1 MQKDELWQLLSHA
14 YADDEVKQ
22 DESLQQIIFQSA
34 KELDKTTDYQLICMK
49 LNQALSTY
57 LLTNHLKAPKC
68 IEQLLVKT
76 AKYAEKYR
84 GEANQS
90 ILLGNVF
97 Q

>member
-1 MQKDELWQLLSHA
+1 
-14 YADDEVKQ
+14 
-22 DESLQQIIFQSA
+22 
-34 KELDKTTDYQLICMK
+34 MK

-84 GEANQS
+84 GAANQS
-90 ILLGNVF
+90 FLLGNLF